1 MAVSVGDAKQDRVVE
16 QRAETVPVST
26 VVIEAIA
33 ELESTQPLTLDITL
47 YDSVDLDAL
56 DALCE
61 GASNDVDVSFT
72 ADGYAV
78 EISGDAVAVERC

>member
-1 MAVSVGDAKQDRVVE
+1 MAVTVGEGAQDRVVE
-16 QRAETVPVST
+16 PISEGVPAST

-33 ELESTQPLTLDITL
+33 ALESTQPMALDITL

-61 GASNDVDVSFT
+61 GASNEVTVSFT
-72 ADGYAV
+72 ADAYAV
-78 EISGDAVAVERC
+78 EVTSDTVVVERR